1 MLDVL
6 LPQRCLV
13 CGGGNTLLCDR
24 CRDGLAQLEPP
35 LCERCGAPTAWAV
48 RRCRECSGRRLAF
61 ASARAA
67 VPYDDH
73 VQRLV
78 SGWKERGLR
87 SLAEHAAE
95 VVAGRVA
102 RPDAEIV
109 TFVPPDAGRRRD
121 RGHHPA
127 ERLARAL
134 ARRWDIPCEPF
145 LRRTRQARR
154 QRGLSL
160 AERRRN
166 VAGAFTSVRGIA
178 GAAILVDDVYTTGA
192 TVSAAAAALRAAG
205 AHRVDVVTFAR
216 AVRSWGYG

>member
-1 MLDVL
+1 VLDLL

-13 CGGGNTLLCDR
+13 CGGGRTLVCDR
-24 CRDGLAQLEPP
+24 CRDGFARLEPP

-67 VPYDDH
+67 VPYDDR
-73 VQRLV
+73 VQRFV

-87 SLAEHAAE
+87 GLADEAAAL
-95 VVAGRVA
+95 VAGRVA

-109 TFVPPDAGRRRD
+109 TFVPPDAGRRSD

-134 ARRWDIPCEPF
+134 AQRWQLPCVPLLERPCE
-145 LRRTRQARR
+145 ARR

-160 AERRRN
+160 VERRRN

-178 GAAILVDDVYTTGA
+178 GAAVLVDDVYTTGA
-192 TVSAAAAALRAAG
+192 TVSVAAAVLRAAG

-216 AVRSWGYG
+216 AVRTWGYG

>member
-1 MLDVL
+1 M
-6 LPQRCLV
+6 QR
-13 CGGGNTLLCDR
+13 
-24 CRDGLAQLEPP
+24 
-35 LCERCGAPTAWAV
+35 
-48 RRCRECSGRRLAF
+48 F
-61 ASARAA
+61 
-67 VPYDDH
+67 
-73 VQRLV
+73 V

-87 SLAEHAAE
+87 GLAEHAAE

-102 RPDAEIV
+102 RPDAQIV

-134 ARRWDIPCEPF
+134 ARRWELPCEP
-145 LRRTRQARR
+145 LLERPREARR

-216 AVRSWGYG
+216 AVRTWGYG